1 VPAGAPLAAARDWLA
16 EARRPLAIAGLDAVN
31 GDAAEAVA
39 AFCRAHAVPLITT
52 YKGKGLLP
60 EDDPLAL
67 GGAGL
72 SPKADRLLLPLV
84 RQADLILL
92 LGYDPIEMRIGW
104 RDPWPPEARVVD
116 ITPVTRT
123 HGMHAVSL
131 SLKGDV
137 GAAIEALS
145 DGIPMRDDAWLDG
158 APARTR
164 AALAEAFA
172 PPAAWGPGQAFATL
186 REVLPAATVATA
198 DSGAHRILLSQMWRC
213 PAPRTL
219 LQSSALCTM
228 GCAVPIAAG
237 YKLARPQVPVVAF
250 VGDAGLE
257 MVLGELATLR
267 DLGLAVIIVVLVD
280 ASLALIEMKQRN
292 SQLANVGVDFGA
304 TDFAAVAAAFGGHGA
319 LIDDAGTLRREAA
332 DALARHDRFSLLAV
346 RIPRR
351 AYDGTF

>member
-1 VPAGAPLAAARDWLA
+1 MSRNRPAIPVPCHYGWVIVFSGVWTLFACLGLARFAFGMLLPAMRTGLGLGFDQMGLISTGNFAGYLLS
-16 EARRPLAIAGLDAVN
+16 
-31 GDAAEAVA
+31 VA
-39 AFCRAHAVPLITT
+39 ATPWLLRRTGPRRLI
-52 YKGKGLLP
+52 
-60 EDDPLAL
+60 
-67 GGAGL
+67 
-72 SPKADRLLLPLV
+72 
-84 RQADLILL
+84 
-92 LGYDPIEMRIGW
+92 
-104 RDPWPPEARVVD
+104 
-116 ITPVTRT
+116 
-123 HGMHAVSL
+123 
-131 SLKGDV
+131 
-137 GAAIEALS
+137 
-145 DGIPMRDDAWLDG
+145 
-158 APARTR
+158 
-164 AALAEAFA
+164 AEAFA